1 MATNN
6 GVYLTI
12 ENAES
17 LTAFI
22 KGAVKNG
29 YLRRLDLRDVI
40 AWMNQVSY
48 PIQIQV
54 DINSVVN
61 VGRNAVVKGV
71 FGKAIDETITKYI
84 RTAMEAG

>member
-1 MATNN
+1 MAN

-12 ENAES
+12 EDAET

-40 AWMNQVSY
+40 SWMNRTAY
-48 PIQIQV
+48 PIRIPV
-54 DINSVVN
+54 DVDSVIG
-61 VGRNAVVKGV
+61 VGQNAVVKGI
-71 FGKAIDETITKYI
+71 FGRNIDSTITKYVK
-84 RTAMEAG
+84 TAMEAE